1 MFCCQ
6 QIFIISRGTPV
17 WHWQQRQRRS
27 NALIVLI
34 TDHLRSLQEG
44 SVFSRVYL
52 SICQQS
58 GPHVITV
65 DLSKLV
71 DLGTPNGSDPAPPAP
86 VQTFLLIANTPIGK
100 RVVVFQ
106 LKGLLV

>member
-1 MFCCQ
+1 M
-6 QIFIISRGTPV
+6 ISRGTPV
-17 WHWQQRQRRS
+17 WHWQQWQRRS
-27 NALIVLI
+27 KALIVLI
-34 TDHLRSLQEG
+34 TDHLRGLQEG

-71 DLGTPNGSDPAPPAP
+71 DLGTPHGSDPAPPAP

-100 RVVVFQ
+100 RVIVFQ